1 MITVADTAD
10 SMDSQD
16 ASYRIFDNQRSKVQ
30 LFTPPQGCFPC
41 RRLKVGYMP
50 VVGAVFV
57 CLFQHVSI
65 MCLSI
70 AHLGQLA
77 QKQGGS
83 ALPGCCAQVR
93 RTDQR
98 TCNRIKASSTLS
110 HATRHGPNMAQG
122 QAKNTA
128 ERFRGAM
135 RHLCRWHRPLCET
148 PAACVASTPYRC
160 PVSARPDERY
170 LAALAA

>member
-16 ASYRIFDNQRSKVQ
+16 ASYRMYDNQRSKVQ

-83 ALPGCCAQVR
+83 ACCQDAAPKYVGQ
-93 RTDQR
+93 TS
-98 TCNRIKASSTLS
+98 A
-110 HATRHGPNMAQG
+110 HATASKHPLPSPMQRGMG
-122 QAKNTA
+122 QTWLKVKPRTPQ
-128 ERFRGAM
+128 RGLEEPCAIFVDGTGLFA
-135 RHLCRWHRPLCET
+135 RLLQ
-148 PAACVASTPYRC
+148 PA
-160 PVSARPDERY
+160 
-170 LAALAA
+170 